1 MKREDSTVYI
11 PNPRVAYR
19 KIGERFVL
27 VNIEDNNILKLNET
41 GSEIWSCL
49 DGRDINEVAAHVREV
64 FDVSQEE
71 ALSDVRDFLED
82 MKKRGLVEQQNQE

>member
-1 MKREDSTVYI
+1 MSTEKTVVYI

-19 KIGERFVL
+19 KIGGRFVL

-41 GSEIWSCL
+41 GSEIWSSL

-82 MKKRGLVEQQNQE
+82 MQKRGLVEQENRE

>member
-1 MKREDSTVYI
+1 MSTEKTAVYM
-11 PNPRVAYR
+11 PNSRVAYR

-41 GSEIWSCL
+41 GSEIWSSL
-49 DGRDINEVAAHVREV
+49 DGRDINEVAAHIQEV
-64 FDVSQEE
+64 FDVSQED

-82 MKKRGLVEQQNQE
+82 MHKRGLVEQQNQE

>member
-1 MKREDSTVYI
+1 MSTEKTVVYM
-11 PNPRVAYR
+11 PNSRVAYR
-19 KIGERFVL
+19 KIGGRFVL

-49 DGRDINEVAAHVREV
+49 DGRDIDEVAAHVREI
-64 FDVSQEE
+64 FDVSQGD

-82 MKKRGLVEQQNQE
+82 MQKRGLVEQENQE